1 MLNAIGNFKTAIKE
15 ISREVKIKITHTY
28 NGTNY
33 IIEGDDIIEVN
44 YTSQAEKEQG
54 SVVLKVV
61 DAKLRVTDNTILLER
76 DSIIQLTYVCDG
88 ECECDIM
95 YVDYSKEKNNV
106 ITIQAYD
113 LLTYLSNNST
123 VVMPLDRNV
132 QLKEYMQKVFKSL
145 SIKAFISDDIVS
157 TNLSVAFS
165 KSTSLLQT
173 FKELAI
179 ASNSII
185 HFGQTGHYSAKL
197 PLLLPQLL
205 NQKIIGA
212 EVNKMCFAVPTESI
226 DSYISYTKID
236 DGSNK
241 YNDVRIPIYSPN
253 LTTDRKV
260 GTMKCLIPQNV
271 SGYCPGTV
279 ELEDTFIPSVIKIND
294 IIEVDSIT
302 LCNNTCALS
311 FNNNSA
317 LAKEIECELYGSSI
331 ENTSILYANTDN
343 TNKIKVVNN
352 MYIQSAAVYDSK
364 IYKSN
369 DIEISYFGNPLI
381 EVGDTVSIDG
391 MNVLVLEHTLKFT
404 GGLKGTIK
412 GAIEW
417 N

>member
-1 MLNAIGNFKTAIKE
+1 MLQATGDFETAIKE
-15 ISREVKIKITHTY
+15 NCRDIGLKITFTS
-28 NGTNY
+28 NCENY
-33 IIEGDDIIEVN
+33 VIEGDVIIEVN
-44 YTSQAEKEQG
+44 YTSQTEKELG
-54 SVVLKVV
+54 GVVLKLL
-61 DAKLRVTDNTILLER
+61 DARLRSTDNTKLLER
-76 DSIIQLTYVCDG
+76 GSIIQLTYVCNG

-95 YVDYSKEKNNV
+95 YIDYAKEKNNV

-123 VVMPLDRNV
+123 ATMPLDRNV
-132 QLKEYMQKVFKSL
+132 QLKQYMQKVFKSL

-157 TNLSVAFS
+157 PNLSVAFP

-179 ASNSII
+179 ASNSLI
-185 HFGQTGHYSAKL
+185 HFGQTGHYGAKL

-205 NQKIIGA
+205 NQKIVGA
-212 EVNKMCFAVPTESI
+212 EVNKMCFGNTVESI

-241 YNDVRIPIYSPN
+241 YDEVRIPIYSPN

-279 ELEDTFIPSVIKIND
+279 ELENTFIPSVIKINS
-294 IIEVDSIT
+294 IIEVDSISIG
-302 LCNNTCALS
+302 NNTCALY
-311 FNNNSA
+311 FNNSSA
-317 LAKEIECELYGSSI
+317 LAKEIEAEIYGSSI
-331 ENTSILYANTDN
+331 ENTSILDASTDN
-343 TNKIKVVNN
+343 TSKVKVVNN
-352 MYIQSAAVYDSK
+352 MYIQSAAAYDSK

-404 GGLKGTIK
+404 GGLRGTIK
-412 GAIEW
+412 GAIEC